1 MASGKSDPICS
12 VGETDWDP
20 VMVAHTRALCLPSA
34 VTEHFPGEEIPESL
48 PEEGGGR
55 DIVEEK
61 AEGYTPGAVAGS
73 RPLFGGNRYRH
84 RSF

>member
-1 MASGKSDPICS
+1 MASGRSDPIGS

-20 VMVAHTRALCLPSA
+20 VMVAHTRALYLPSA
-34 VTEHFPGEEIPESL
+34 VMEGFPGEEIPESL
-48 PEEGGGR
+48 AEEGGR

-61 AEGYTPGAVAGS
+61 ADGYMPGAVAGS